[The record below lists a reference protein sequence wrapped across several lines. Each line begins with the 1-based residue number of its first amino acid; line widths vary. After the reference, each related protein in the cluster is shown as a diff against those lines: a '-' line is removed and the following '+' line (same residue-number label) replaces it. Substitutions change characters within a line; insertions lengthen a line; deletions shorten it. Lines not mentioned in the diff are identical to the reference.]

1 MNFKKFGKRLSKINR
16 LYDDVKDDAEI
27 SSMELDLLLSYLRE
41 AYEYATEDENGNS
54 RKHTMPKRLSTEPA
68 VVAAPEQA
76 PEVNV
81 IEQIAAEEISTTQ
94 APAEVSPADV
104 AAPVAAVPSDA
115 ANSEPTADTSE
126 TASTEVDDELAAIF
140 NVEEKI
146 DISDQLSMS
155 PIKDLTKGLGINEKI
170 FTITELFGGD
180 AEIYSH
186 IMTQINNMSDYSE
199 ARDYLLT
206 GIAKD
211 QNWGDAD
218 KIKKAAKF
226 AKLVKRRFL

>member
-16 LYDDVKDDAEI
+16 LYDDVKDDGEI

-94 APAEVSPADV
+94 A
-104 AAPVAAVPSDA
+104 
-115 ANSEPTADTSE
+115 TA
-126 TASTEVDDELAAIF
+126 ELAAIF